1 MNFTAENHQYL
12 AERLASVVAHKP
24 PVRLRASSVGDL
36 FDCPDR
42 WIAVHIEGL
51 RVAQNFRATMGTA
64 IHAGTAHFDTEVLNG
79 QMPSLMAATECTA
92 ETLRNSEEDTV
103 WDMKRD
109 QAESIAVALTHKYCT
124 QESPKHHF
132 TAVEKT
138 CESLV
143 LSDVGIELTGSV
155 DRIRE
160 AGNRYGPADLKS
172 GVQAVNSEG
181 QAKTQAHAPQLGV
194 YSLLGEVSTG
204 KPMELPSLVIGMQT
218 AKTRENQRIASTEV
232 HGVREVLLGDDT
244 RPGLLFNA
252 ALMIHG
258 VIPPYGNPRSM
269 LCHQKF
275 CPRFN
280 NCFWRK

>member
-1 MNFTAENHQYL
+1 MIPEAL
-12 AERLASVVAHKP
+12 DRLQESLNGASKGKP
-24 PVRLRASSVGDL
+24 PGRLRASSVGDL

-42 WIAVHIEGL
+42 WIAVHLEGL
-51 RVAQNFRATMGTA
+51 RVRQNFRATMGTA

-79 QMPSLMAATECTA
+79 QTPSLMAATECA
-92 ETLRNSEEDTV
+92 VDALRNSEEETV
-103 WDMKRD
+103 WDMRREE
-109 QAESIAVALTHKYCT
+109 AEGIAVSLTHKYCT
-124 QESPKHHF
+124 EESPKHHF
-132 TAVEKT
+132 VEVEKT

-143 LSDVGIELTGSV
+143 LSDVGLEITGQV

-160 AGNRYGPADLKS
+160 VGNKYGPADLKS
-172 GVQAVNSEG
+172 GVQAVNREG
-181 QAKTQAHAPQLGV
+181 HAKTQAHAPQLGV
-194 YSLLGEVSTG
+194 YSLLAEVSTG
-204 KPMELPSLVIGMQT
+204 KRMELDSLVIGMQT

-232 HGVREVLLGDDT
+232 SGVREVLLGDDT

>member
-1 MNFTAENHQYL
+1 MIPDMLNQLQESL
-12 AERLASVVAHKP
+12 ADAIKGKP

-51 RVAQNFRATMGTA
+51 RVRQNFRATMGTA

-79 QMPSLMAATECTA
+79 QTPSLMAATECTA
-92 ETLRNSEEDTV
+92 EALRNSDEETV
-103 WDMKRD
+103 WDIRREE
-109 QAESIAVALTHKYCT
+109 AEGIAVSLTHKYCT
-124 QESPKHHF
+124 EESPKHHF
-132 TAVEKT
+132 VEVEKT

-143 LSDVGIELTGSV
+143 LTDVGLEITGQV

-160 AGNRYGPADLKS
+160 VGNKYGPADLKS
-172 GVQAVNSEG
+172 GVQAVNRDG
-181 QAKTQAHAPQLGV
+181 HAKTQAHAPQLGV
-194 YSLLGEVSTG
+194 YSLLGEFSTG
-204 KPMELPSLVIGMQT
+204 KPMELPSLIIGMQT
-218 AKTRENQRIASTEV
+218 AKTRENQRIAATEV
-232 HGVREVLLGDDT
+232 NGVREVLLGNDE

-269 LCHQKF
+269 LCHEKF
-275 CPRFN
+275 CPRYNN